1 MMEKPLKIGLLVY
14 PGCTASMI
22 TGVWD
27 ILTSANGFY
36 SEQHGEPLFHL
47 ELIAEK
53 KSPINS
59 FSGLA
64 FTPHKNITTKEI
76 FDLIYIPGFIGEVDK
91 AIASNQKLIDWVS
104 KINSNKTIISAACNG
119 NFLLAASGKLNNK
132 GATTHWNLKEKFQK
146 DYSEVTLYPE
156 KIIVDNG
163 NVISAAGVTSYFN
176 LAIHL
181 IQRFGSAEISL
192 ACAKIFLVDSGRK
205 IQTPYQ
211 TVEFSKSHGDEL
223 IMKTQDWIESN
234 YKESITLSK
243 LEKSVNTGAKT
254 LTRRFR
260 KVTGV
265 TPQVYLQKLR
275 IEIAKRLLES
285 KDITFNEVTWEV
297 GYNNPSSFHKAFKQE
312 TGLTPIDYRNKFS
325 FV

>member
-1 MMEKPLKIGLLVY
+1 MEKHFKIGILIY
-14 PGCTASMI
+14 PGCTPSMI

-27 ILTSANGFY
+27 ILTLANGFY
-36 SEQHGEPLFHL
+36 SQKHSEPLFHL
-47 ELIAEK
+47 ELIAETK
-53 KSPINS
+53 MPINS

-64 FTPHKNITTKEI
+64 FTPHRNIKTKEVYDI
-76 FDLIYIPGFIGEVDK
+76 IYIPGFMSEVDNT
-91 AIASNQKLIDWVS
+91 IALNRKMIDWIS

-119 NFLLAASGKLNNK
+119 NFLLAASGKLDSK
-132 GATTHWNLKEKFQK
+132 GATTHWNLVEKFQK
-146 DYSEVTLYPE
+146 DYNKVKLYPK

-176 LAIHL
+176 LALHL
-181 IQRFGSAEISL
+181 IQRFAGAEISL
-192 ACAKIFLVDSGRK
+192 SCAKIFLVDSGRK

-211 TVEFSKSHGDEL
+211 MLEFSKLHGDEL

-234 YKESITLSK
+234 YRESITLSK
-243 LEKSVNTGAKT
+243 LEKAVNTGAKT

-260 KVTGV
+260 KATGV
-265 TPQVYLQKLR
+265 TPQAYLQKLR
-275 IEIAKRLLES
+275 IEMAKRLLES

-297 GYNNPSSFHKAFKQE
+297 GYNDASSFHKAFKQE
-312 TGLTPIDYRNKFS
+312 TGLTPIGYRNKFS

>member
-1 MMEKPLKIGLLVY
+1 MQKSLKTGILVY
-14 PGCTASMI
+14 PGCTSSMI

-27 ILTSANGFY
+27 ILTLANGF
-36 SEQHGEPLFHL
+36 SGKEHTKPLFHL
-47 ELIAEK
+47 ELIAEN

-59 FSGLA
+59 FSGLV
-64 FTPHKNITTKEI
+64 FTPHRNIKTKEI
-76 FDLIYIPGFIGEVDK
+76 FDIIYIPGFMGEADNV
-91 AIASNQKLIDWVS
+91 IALNRKLIDWIS
-104 KINSNKTIISAACNG
+104 KIDPGKTIISAACNG
-119 NFLLAASGKLNNK
+119 NFLLAASGKLDGK
-132 GATTHWNLKEKFQK
+132 GATTHWNLIEKFQK
-146 DYSEVTLYPE
+146 DYGKVTLYPE

-176 LAIHL
+176 LALRL
-181 IQRFGSAEISL
+181 IQRFASAEISL
-192 ACAKIFLVDSGRK
+192 SCAKIFLVDSGRK

-211 TVEFSKSHGDEL
+211 MLEFSKSHGDEL
-223 IMKTQDWIESN
+223 IMKAQDWIERN

-243 LEKSVNTGAKT
+243 LERQVNTGAKT

-265 TPQVYLQKLR
+265 TPQAYLQKLR
-275 IEIAKRLLES
+275 IEVAKRLLES
-285 KDITFNEVTWEV
+285 KDISFNEVTWEV
-297 GYNNPSSFHKAFKQE
+297 GYNDTSSFHKAFKKE